1 MQKTMAQYKLNDK
14 GEWIKFTVKNLHI
27 HEQTKIMRKKG
38 NNIDERN
45 VRENREATKAKINEK
60 KREIVLAATC
70 QTLSGLVW
78 AMDDRWIIDNYK
90 WSF

>member
-1 MQKTMAQYKLNDK
+1 MAQYKLNDK

-27 HEQTKIMRKKG
+27 HEQTKIMRKKVT
-38 NNIDERN
+38 ISMKEMSVKTD
-45 VRENREATKAKINEK
+45 EATKAKINEK

>member
-1 MQKTMAQYKLNDK
+1 MKTD
-14 GEWIKFTVKNLHI
+14 
-27 HEQTKIMRKKG
+27 
-38 NNIDERN
+38 
-45 VRENREATKAKINEK
+45 EATKAKINEK